1 MINSVAKTK
10 LSCNSFP
17 PLPQNHSFL
26 FIIVE
31 TDPLYQKTHLSMRVS
46 TKLSAKETDGSIQP
60 QVTTFITQ
68 KTNLNRRAVLHS
80 QQYPLRESTDIG
92 AKKKEILDA
101 AEILGRKST
110 LYNQILSASL
120 PKKSQLHC
128 TESAVLFFSFLAS
141 SGR

>member
-26 FIIVE
+26 VVEVE
-31 TDPLYQKTHLSMRVS
+31 TEPFYQKTHLSMRVS
-46 TKLSAKETDGSIQP
+46 TKLSTKETDGSIQP
-60 QVTTFITQ
+60 QVTTFIIQ
-68 KTNLNRRAVLHS
+68 KTNLNRRVVLHS
-80 QQYPLRESTDIG
+80 QQYPLRGATDIG

-120 PKKSQLHC
+120 PKNLNCIALKC
-128 TESAVLFFSFLAS
+128 CVIFSFLAS